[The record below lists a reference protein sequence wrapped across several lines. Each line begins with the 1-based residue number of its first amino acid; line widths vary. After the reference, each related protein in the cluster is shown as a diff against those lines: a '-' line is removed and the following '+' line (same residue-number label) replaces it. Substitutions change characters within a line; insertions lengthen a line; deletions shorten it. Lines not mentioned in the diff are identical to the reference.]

1 MYPLRF
7 HPSYGYAAY
16 CGTSFFLA
24 PPDAAIRWSVKRK
37 IGRVNKEG

>member
-24 PPDAAIRWSVKRK
+24 PPETAIRWGTR
-37 IGRVNKEG
+37 REYFTQRW

>member
-24 PPDAAIRWSVKRK
+24 PPGNVTGGAR
-37 IGRVNKEG
+37 GR